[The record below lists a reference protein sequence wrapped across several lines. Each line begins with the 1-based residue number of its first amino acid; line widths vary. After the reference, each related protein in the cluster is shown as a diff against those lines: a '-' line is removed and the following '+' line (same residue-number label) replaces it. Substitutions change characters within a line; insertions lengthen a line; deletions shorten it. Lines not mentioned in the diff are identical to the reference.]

1 MDGARDVGGIRSTMA
16 YRYARGKGTSPA
28 LPPDF
33 TLLCSQLR
41 KNREEREWE
50 DYNEPSTVDRESG
63 GLFLLIRSFYGLV
76 SGIYTEC

>member
-16 YRYARGKGTSPA
+16 YRYARGKGPSPA

-50 DYNEPSTVDRESG
+50 DYNEPSTVDREWRPV
-63 GLFLLIRSFYGLV
+63 FID
-76 SGIYTEC
+76 